1 LIPSPGYCG
10 EIVTAQM
17 KIIASDDTIGRFKR
31 IVLAK
36 RGNLEL
42 SSEGEEA
49 LRLYIKK
56 YENLLGGLCP
66 PERDPLARICGI
78 GRSSGRHNVLRD
90 LERLETGQL

>member
-1 LIPSPGYCG
+1 MG
-10 EIVTAQM
+10 EGVTAQI
-17 KIIASDDTIGRFKR
+17 KIIASNDTIEQFKR

-36 RGNLEL
+36 RGKLEL
-42 SSEGEEA
+42 SAEGEEA

-78 GRSSGRHNVLRD
+78 GRSSTRHNVLKD
-90 LERLETGQL
+90 LEKLEIGEL